1 MERYRDRQESGER
14 LARELSSYKGREVD
28 ARECP
33 LRPASFAAIG
43 LRYADF
49 SQTIDEEVGRILKKG
64 VE

>member
-28 ARECP
+28 QGMPSAS
-33 LRPASFAAIG
+33 ASFAAIG